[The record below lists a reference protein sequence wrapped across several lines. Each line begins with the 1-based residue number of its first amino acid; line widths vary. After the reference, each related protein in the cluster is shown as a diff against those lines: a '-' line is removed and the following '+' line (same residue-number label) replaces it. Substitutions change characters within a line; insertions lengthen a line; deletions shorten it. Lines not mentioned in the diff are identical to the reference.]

1 MNRAWPLKCGNNPEA
16 VIFRVPLPQSS
27 PPVFPEHAMSEAFR
41 ERLYESEAIVLSR
54 LDYGEADRILIVFT
68 PTRGRLDVIAKG
80 ARKSKSRLGPSLDYF
95 SRVHLQLTR
104 GRDLDVVRSVES
116 IDRFPYLSENLDAFG
131 HASYFV
137 ELVKAMTQPREEHR
151 QIFDLLASSLTLLNQ
166 KVDSWIIARH
176 FEMALLFELGY
187 RPELF
192 QCVNCKRAIQEEVN
206 SFSASMGG
214 MLCPDCR
221 NEDPASVP
229 LSVNAQKYLRML
241 EREGLAA
248 AARYS
253 PSNLERMEIQQVTS
267 HYIRQVAERE
277 FKSLRVLH
285 SLQEVT
291 LEPTP
296 GTG

>member
-1 MNRAWPLKCGNNPEA
+1 
-16 VIFRVPLPQSS
+16 
-27 PPVFPEHAMSEAFR
+27 MSESLR

-54 LDYGEADRILIVFT
+54 LDYGEADRILVVFT

-95 SRVHLQLTR
+95 SRVYMELTR
-104 GRDLDVVRSVES
+104 GRELDVVRSVES

-151 QIFDLLASSLTLLNQ
+151 RVFDLLASSLTLLNE

-192 QCVNCKRAIQEEVN
+192 QCVNCKRPIQAEVN

-214 MLCPDCR
+214 MLCPECR

-241 EREGLAA
+241 EREGLAVT
-248 AARYS
+248 ARYA
-253 PSNLERMEIQQVTS
+253 PTDLERMEIQQVAS
-267 HYIRQVAERE
+267 HYIRQVAERD

-291 LEPTP
+291 LQPTP